1 MAFNIQN
8 FREALNF
15 DGARPNLFEVR
26 IADRLGEDFTF
37 MCKAAQIP
45 GATIGTVE
53 IPYFGRAVKLAG
65 NRTFAD
71 WSITVINDED
81 YSIRHQFTE
90 WMASINGHVE
100 NRAGGLSNDY
110 FSDIEVIQYGKDGD
124 AKQSFKLLGA
134 FPTDLSAIELDWGSN
149 DAIEEYQVTFSY
161 QYWEG
166 VDGNVRTD
174 VL

>member
-1 MAFNIQN
+1 MPFNIQN

-26 IADRLGEDFTF
+26 IPDLSEDFSL

-53 IPYFGRAVKLAG
+53 VPYFGRAVKLAG

-71 WSITVINDED
+71 WTITVINDED
-81 YSIRHQFTE
+81 YSIRHAFTE
-90 WMASINGHVE
+90 WMARINGHETNV
-100 NRAGGLSNDY
+100 AGGLANDY
-110 FSDIEVIQYGKDGD
+110 FADVEVIQYGKDGD
-124 AKQSFKLLGA
+124 AKQSFKLIGA

-149 DAIEEYQVTFSY
+149 DAIEEYQVTFAY

-174 VL
+174 VA